1 MCLCAQTAVRAHLQP
16 SCKCIFVG
24 MRVCVYVLVYNPPAS
39 TIQWACECVCAST
52 TLLQMRFCGHA
63 SACVRVCV
71 CMCVCVRVRVR
82 VRICVC
88 ACACA
93 LTTLLQMHFSNLVCV
108 QVCVSMRVYN
118 HPANVC

>member
-1 MCLCAQTAVRAHLQP
+1 
-16 SCKCIFVG
+16 
-24 MRVCVYVLVYNPPAS
+24 
-39 TIQWACECVCAST
+39 VCAST